1 MHQRTLICTRCGKRQ
16 YAAGRVIEEHER
28 ELSYTW
34 CVRCLDAAGPIAPA
48 LVAPPVQK
56 VKKAKKVKAPKPAP
70 TPVPALVMAASVP
83 AVSAPVDA
91 VGRHRVA
98 VVSKPRAA
106 RVVKAPEPPKGA
118 VERFFDDLLVRLFG

>member
-1 MHQRTLICTRCGKRQ
+1 MMTRRDLICTRCGRSQ
-16 YAAGRVIEEHER
+16 YAAGRVIEEYER
-28 ELSYTW
+28 ELSYSW
-34 CVRCLDAAGPIAPA
+34 CVRCLDAAGPIALAP
-48 LVAPPVQK
+48 VAPPVQK
-56 VKKAKKVKAPKPAP
+56 AKKAKAPKLAP
-70 TPVPALVMAASVP
+70 VPVPALVMAASVP
-83 AVSAPVDA
+83 AVPAPADA